1 MSKPIILKSSLFE
14 CKDYLMAFELPNLP
28 YAHDALSE
36 FGMSKETLEY
46 HHDLHHKAYVDNG
59 NKLIDGTEWSDKS
72 LEEIIVGTYQAGSVA
87 QNGIFNNASQH
98 WNHIQFW
105 EMMGPGGNNMPSEL
119 SAAINENFGSIE
131 KFKAD
136 FCAAGAGQFGA
147 GWCWL
152 VKDKDGSLKITKTEN
167 GVNPLCFGQVA
178 LLGCDV
184 WEHSYYIDFRN
195 KRPAY
200 LTNFLDQLVNW
211 ESVASRM

>member
-1 MSKPIILKSSLFE
+1 
-14 CKDYLMAFELPNLP
+14 MAFELPDLP

-36 FGMSKETLEY
+36 LGMSKETLEY

-59 NKLIDGTEWSDKS
+59 NKLIDGTEWSSKT
-72 LEEIIVGTYQAGSVA
+72 LEEIIVGTYTAGSVA

-105 EMMGPGGNNMPSEL
+105 EMMGPGGKSIPSEL
-119 SAAINENFGSIE
+119 SSAISENFGSID
-131 KFKAD
+131 KFKEE

-152 VKDKDGSLKITKTEN
+152 VKDTDGSLKVTKTEN
-167 GVNPLCFGQVA
+167 GVNPLCFGQSA

-200 LTNFLDQLVNW
+200 LTNFLDKLVNW
-211 ESVASRM
+211 ENVAARM

>member
-1 MSKPIILKSSLFE
+1 
-14 CKDYLMAFELPNLP
+14 MAFELPDLP

-36 FGMSKETLEY
+36 FGMSKETIEF

-59 NKLIDGTEWSDKS
+59 NKLIEGTEWANKS

-98 WNHIQFW
+98 WNHVQFW

-119 SAAINENFGSIE
+119 SSALNENFGSVD
-131 KFKAD
+131 KFKED

-152 VKDKDGSLKITKTEN
+152 VKDKDGSLKVTKTEN
-167 GVNPLCFGQVA
+167 GVNPLCFGQIA

-200 LTNFLDQLVNW
+200 LTNFLDKLVNW
-211 ESVASRM
+211 ENVSSRM

>member
-1 MSKPIILKSSLFE
+1 
-14 CKDYLMAFELPNLP
+14 MAFELPNLP

-72 LEEIIVGTYQAGSVA
+72 LEEIIVGTYQAGLVA

-105 EMMGPGGNNMPSEL
+105 EMMGPGGNNMPSEV
-119 SAAINENFGSIE
+119 SSAINENFGSIE

>member
-1 MSKPIILKSSLFE
+1 
-14 CKDYLMAFELPNLP
+14 MAFELPDLP

-36 FGMSKETLEY
+36 FGMSKETLEF

-59 NKLIDGTEWSDKS
+59 NKLIDGTEWANKS

-98 WNHIQFW
+98 WNHVQFW
-105 EMMGPGGNNMPSEL
+105 EMMSPGGNNMPSEL
-119 SAAINENFGSIE
+119 SSALNENFGSVD
-131 KFKAD
+131 KFKED

-152 VKDKDGSLKITKTEN
+152 VKDKDGSLKVTKTEN
-167 GVNPLCFGQVA
+167 GVNPLCFGQIA

-200 LTNFLDQLVNW
+200 LTNFLDKLVNW
-211 ESVASRM
+211 ENVSSRM

>member
-1 MSKPIILKSSLFE
+1 
-14 CKDYLMAFELPNLP
+14 MAFELPDLP

-36 FGMSKETLEY
+36 LGMSKETLEY

-59 NKLIDGTEWSDKS
+59 NKLIDGTEWSSKTV
-72 LEEIIVGTYQAGSVA
+72 EEIIVGTYTAGSVA

-98 WNHIQFW
+98 WNHVQFW
-105 EMMGPGGNNMPSEL
+105 EMMGPGGKNIPSEL
-119 SAAINENFGSIE
+119 SSAISENFGSID
-131 KFKAD
+131 KFKEE

-152 VKDKDGSLKITKTEN
+152 VKDTDGSLKVTKTEN
-167 GVNPLCFGQVA
+167 GVNPLCFGQSA

-200 LTNFLDQLVNW
+200 LTNFLDKLVNW
-211 ESVASRM
+211 ENVAARM